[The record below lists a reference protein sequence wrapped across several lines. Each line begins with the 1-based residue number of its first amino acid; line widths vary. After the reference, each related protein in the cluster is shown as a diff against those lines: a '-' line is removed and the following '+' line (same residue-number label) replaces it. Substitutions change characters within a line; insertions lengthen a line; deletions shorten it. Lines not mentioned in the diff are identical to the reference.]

1 MSRTIKFKVWDKAL
15 GKWITDANRLTVED
29 LNNKERFIS
38 YQYTGI
44 KDANGDEIYEGDILR
59 IHTVKVNEE
68 NYINGAVYYNDYEG
82 MYVTYK
88 GYILGRIAHRVEV
101 IGHIRLNKDLLD

>member
-1 MSRTIKFKVWDKAL
+1 MARKIKFKVWDKSL
-15 GKWITDANRLTVED
+15 GKWITDSSTLTVED
-29 LNNKERFIS
+29 LNNNERFIS

-44 KDANGDEIYEGDILR
+44 TDANGNEIYEGDILK
-59 IHTVKVNEE
+59 INTVKVNEE
-68 NYINGAVYYNDYEG
+68 NYFNGAVYYNDYEG
-82 MYVTYK
+82 MYVTSK